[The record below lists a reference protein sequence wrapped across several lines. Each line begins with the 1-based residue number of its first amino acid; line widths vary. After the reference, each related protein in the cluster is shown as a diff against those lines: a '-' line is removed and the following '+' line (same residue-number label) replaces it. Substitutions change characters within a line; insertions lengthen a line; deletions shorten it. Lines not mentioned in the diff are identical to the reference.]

1 MATISLGKV
10 AFRWRSTYSAATT
23 YMKQDVVSYLG
34 STFVCILDG
43 TVGVTPANASTAW
56 NIFAQGT
63 TGVSN
68 SSGQILYNNGSGL
81 VALAAG
87 TAGQVL
93 TVGAGG
99 LPVWATP
106 QVRSATKVLKLP
118 ENAANTQPNSYRK
131 FGVIM
136 TDGSVRAWG
145 QQSYYLLGDGTTFSR
160 SYPTRTAFPP
170 GFPGASKLYYWYDM
184 QAACIDSSGQLW
196 IWGNN
201 DYGSC
206 GNGTTAVVRVPFNAS
221 ADSLNSIYG
230 KTVTQVALSCG
241 VQNVLSTVVLCSDGT
256 VHACGYNAY
265 GQLGNGSTTNS
276 SRFSQLPVL
285 ANITQIA
292 SGREAYTSY
301 YAITSAGA
309 LYSWGYNGDG
319 QLGDG
324 GTTNATIAT
333 LRTGGTLAGKT
344 ITKVFG
350 GPNYAMAIDSAGNL
364 HAWGT
369 NTTYGQLGNGTLS
382 NQFTPVQS
390 VTGGVSDVY
399 IGQYDYNITY
409 IKKTDNSL
417 WACGAGN
424 YWANGVTPVDTNTGT
439 FTQISFGGTGITKAV
454 HGGNGSYNF
463 GAALLTTGVVRVWG
477 YNGNGALG
485 VGDTTTRTNANSLM
499 LTGNRTV
506 VDICAYGSSSEQ
518 GIVLL
523 LDDGQLWAVGYGGGS
538 QLPEDDSE
546 TSYTPMPVVF

>member
-1 MATISLGKV
+1 
-10 AFRWRSTYSAATT
+10 
-23 YMKQDVVSYLG
+23 
-34 STFVCILDG
+34 
-43 TVGVTPANASTAW
+43 
-56 NIFAQGT
+56 
-63 TGVSN
+63 
-68 SSGQILYNNGSGL
+68 
-81 VALAAG
+81 
-87 TAGQVL
+87 VL

-106 QVRSATKVLKLP
+106 QVRSATKVLNLP

-196 IWGNN
+196 LWGNN

-206 GNGTTAVVRVPFNAS
+206 GNGNLLVTRVPFNAS
-221 ADSLNSIYG
+221 ADSLNSIFG

-241 VQNVLSTVVLCSDGT
+241 VQNALSTVVLCSDGI

-265 GQLGNGSTTNS
+265 GQLGNGSTTNA
-276 SRFSQLPVL
+276 SRFAQLPLL
-285 ANITQIA
+285 ANISQIA

-301 YAITSAGA
+301 YAITSGGA

-333 LRTGGTLAGKT
+333 LRTGGSLSGKT
-344 ITKVFG
+344 IRAVYA
-350 GPNYAMAIDSAGNL
+350 GPNYAMAVDSLGNL

-369 NTTYGQLGNGTLS
+369 NAYGQLGNGTLS

-390 VTGGVSDVY
+390 VATGVSDVY
-399 IGQYDYNITY
+399 IGQYDYNIAY

-424 YWANGVTPVDTNTGT
+424 YWANGVSPIDTNTGT
-439 FTQISFGGTGITKAV
+439 FTQISFGGTGITKAI

-518 GIVLL
+518 GIVML

>member
-1 MATISLGKV
+1 MTTVSLGKV
-10 AFRWRSTYSAATT
+10 AFRWRSTYNAATT
-23 YMKQDVVSYLG
+23 YMRQDVVAYLG
-34 STFVCILDG
+34 STFVCVADN
-43 TVGVTPANASTAW
+43 TVGVTPNDAHVSW
-56 NIFAQGT
+56 DLFAQGT
-63 TGVSN
+63 TGVST

-87 TAGQVL
+87 TVGQVL

-118 ENAANTQPNSYRK
+118 ENASGTQPNSYRK

-184 QAACIDSSGQLW
+184 QAACIDSSGKLW
-196 IWGNN
+196 LWGNN

-206 GNGTTAVVRVPFNAS
+206 GNGNLLVTRVPFNAS
-221 ADSLNSIYG
+221 ADSLNSIFG

-241 VQNVLSTVVLCSDGT
+241 VQNALSTVVLCSDGT

-265 GQLGNGSTTNS
+265 GQLGNGSTTNA
-276 SRFSQLPVL
+276 SRFAQLPVL
-285 ANITQIA
+285 ANISQIA

-333 LRTGGTLAGKT
+333 LRTGGTLSGKT
-344 ITKVFG
+344 IRAVYA
-350 GPNYAMAIDSAGNL
+350 GPNYAMAVDSLGNL

-369 NTTYGQLGNGTLS
+369 NTYGQLGNGTLS

-390 VTGGVSDVY
+390 VATGVSDVY
-399 IGQYDYNITY
+399 IGQYDYPITY

-417 WACGAGN
+417 WACGYGE
-424 YWANGVTPVDTNTGT
+424 YWGNGVTPAATNTGT
-439 FTQISFGGTGITKAV
+439 FTQISFGGTGITKAI

-485 VGDTTTRTNANSLM
+485 VGDVTARTNANSLM